1 MNDEKILGTELT
13 KEEFEEEYNNRSDVD
28 DENVE
33 VVDLETR
40 ETKTL
45 SEEKFKEFLKEEKE
59 EYERRIEDE

>member
-33 VVDLETR
+33 VVDLKTR

-59 EYERRIEDE
+59 E

>member
-1 MNDEKILGTELT
+1 MKEEKVFGTEINT
-13 KEEFEEEYNNRSDVD
+13 DEFLEEYNNRSDVD

-59 EYERRIEDE
+59 E

>member
-1 MNDEKILGTELT
+1 M
-13 KEEFEEEYNNRSDVD
+13 KEEKVFGKEIDTDEFLEEYNNRSDVD

-33 VVDLETR
+33 VVDLKTR

-59 EYERRIEDE
+59 E

>member
-1 MNDEKILGTELT
+1 M
-13 KEEFEEEYNNRSDVD
+13 KEEKVFGKEIDTDEFLEEYNNRSDVD

-59 EYERRIEDE
+59 E